1 MTPNDLINI
10 MFRASQAEHGLL
22 LRVTDPQRAMQ
33 AFARAR
39 EDAHPDTELPP
50 VRFRELQGHPEGN
63 LVILR
68 GDATATRWGKRNDSD
83 DNGGVF

>member
-1 MTPNDLINI
+1 

-22 LRVTDPQRAMQ
+22 IRTSDPSRAMQ

-39 EDAHPDTELPP
+39 EEHPDAELPP
-50 VRFRELQGHPEGN
+50 VRFRELSGHPEGN

-68 GDATATRWGKRNDSD
+68 GDRASAALGEDL
-83 DNGGVF
+83 F

>member
-1 MTPNDLINI
+1 MTPNDLISI
-10 MFRASQAEHGLL
+10 MFRASQAEHGIL
-22 LRVTDPQRAMQ
+22 LRVSDPQRAME

-39 EDAHPDTELPP
+39 ENAHPDTELPP

-68 GDATATRWGKRNDSD
+68 GTAKPFGRGGDSESD
-83 DNGGVF
+83 GGVF

>member
-1 MTPNDLINI
+1 MTLTDLVNI

-22 LRVTDPQRAMQ
+22 LRVSDAPRAMR

-39 EDAHPDTELPP
+39 EEHPDAELPP

-68 GDATATRWGKRNDSD
+68 GNRETATLGEDL
-83 DNGGVF
+83 F